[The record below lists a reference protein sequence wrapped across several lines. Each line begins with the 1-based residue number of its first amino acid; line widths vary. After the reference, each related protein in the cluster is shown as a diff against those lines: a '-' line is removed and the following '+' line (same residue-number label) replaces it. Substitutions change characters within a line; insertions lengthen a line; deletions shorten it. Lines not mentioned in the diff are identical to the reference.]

1 MVEKYSNFLKVILFF
16 VFLFCVSATSYGQ
29 CAGEDNNVTIC
40 NVSDSSNQT
49 VSLFDLLKGSP
60 VPGGEWTDDDDAGG
74 LDVTSGI
81 LNAQLIRQSG
91 VYHYTYTV
99 EGLPLCPDNSA
110 TITLTIGGYSG
121 ITSPNVSVCSAVETF
136 NLFSA
141 FNGVGMGPHSNGQ
154 WHNDTTNRN
163 VGAVINVENIQGTF
177 QFTYTMPAIG
187 TCPAMSSTAIITIF
201 RSPEPGDP
209 RSLSLCGTD
218 GLAAYTNYDL
228 NNLLIG
234 QDADGVWFDLSNT
247 GELTSSTDHF
257 VDLQKIYNTKG
268 DGIYSYS
275 YKVASTNPICSDR
288 ETIVRIRL
296 EKKLDFTGAKVEI
309 DPPYLCEK
317 NIATA
322 TYSVKITKGPAAIP
336 NTTYFVTYRVS
347 GPNAAT
353 ETITANFINGVLI
366 FPIKSDY
373 FQQIGHFTVSILN
386 IVAENS
392 FRSCTNIINNLS
404 GELIIYPIPDLAG
417 AKIVQA
423 VTCQGADATVQ
434 ISDAAKVADGIYQ
447 ITYNLSGANTV
458 SGQIA
463 RVTFAGGIANDFV
476 IPGILNAK
484 SGTTEIAI
492 TAIALVATPCENAAD
507 LKGNLLIN
515 PLPNASNLKIQIN
528 DVCFGSPVTAA
539 VSGLGSLTNVKLS
552 YLLSGSN
559 TSTIQTID
567 LTATGGNASFVIPAD
582 LLLNLG
588 STTATVTNLTNNITN
603 CGVNVSGVANT
614 FLLNPI
620 PVAPTSLDQSFC
632 KSDKA
637 TIASLEPKGAQYKW
651 YISATDTT
659 PLAETYLLKEERYWV
674 RQTISN
680 CPSDP
685 TMITVTLTDMP
696 APELNSD
703 GQNFCGTD
711 LPTIADLSIN
721 TNVPSSIVWY
731 DAPENGNILPSTTL
745 LRENITYYG
754 FDFDTTTGCLSSK
767 SLSVI
772 PDLTDC
778 NTVPDT
784 FFVPDGFSPNGDGIN
799 DTFVIPDID
808 FLYPDY
814 TLEIFNRYGN
824 GMYRSYKNKPG
835 WDGINYE
842 TQGLSHGVAP
852 NGVYFYILNFN
863 KGNKPPQ
870 QGRLYLNR

>member
-1 MVEKYSNFLKVILFF
+1 MVEKYSNFLKILPFF
-16 VFLFCVSATSYGQ
+16 VFLFFGSATYAQ
-29 CAGEDNNVTIC
+29 CAGSDNDVTIC
-40 NVSDSSNQT
+40 NVSDTSNQT
-49 VSLFDLLKGSP
+49 INLFDLLKGSP
-60 VPGGEWTDDDDAGG
+60 VPGGEWTDDDEAGG
-74 LDVTSGI
+74 LDGVTGI

-99 EGLPLCPDNSA
+99 VGLPLCPDNSA
-110 TITLTIGGYSG
+110 TLTITIGGYSG
-121 ITSPNVSVCSAVETF
+121 RTSPNVSVCSAVETF

-163 VGAVINVENIQGTF
+163 VGAVINVEKIQGTF

-209 RSLSLCGTD
+209 KNLSLCGTD

-228 NNLLIG
+228 NNLLTG
-234 QDADGVWFDLSNT
+234 QDTDGVWVDLSNT

-257 VDLQKIYNTKG
+257 VDLQKIYDAKG
-268 DGIYSYS
+268 EGNYSYS
-275 YKVASTNPICSDR
+275 YRVASTNPICSDR
-288 ETIVRIRL
+288 QSTVRIRL
-296 EKKLDFTGAKVEI
+296 EKKLDFTGAQVLI
-309 DPPYLCEK
+309 DPQYVCEK
-317 NIATA
+317 DIATA
-322 TYSVKITKGPAAIP
+322 TYSVKITKGPSAIP

-347 GPNAAT
+347 GPKAAT

-373 FQQIGHFTVSILN
+373 FQQIGHFTVTILN

-392 FRSCTNIINNLS
+392 VRACNNIIDNLF
-404 GELIIYPIPDLAG
+404 GELTIYPIPDLTG
-417 AKIVQA
+417 AKIVPA
-423 VTCQGADATVQ
+423 VTCQGGNATVQ

-447 ITYNLSGANTV
+447 ITYNLSGANTI

-463 RVTFAGGIANDFV
+463 RVTFSGGVANDFI

-484 SGTTEIAI
+484 SGTSEIEI
-492 TAIALVATPCENAAD
+492 TSIALVATPCENAAD

-515 PLPNASNLKIQIN
+515 PLPNVSNLKIQIK
-528 DVCFGSPVTAA
+528 DVCFGSTATASVT
-539 VSGLGSLTNVKLS
+539 GLGSLTDVKLT
-552 YLLSGSN
+552 YILTGSN
-559 TSTIQTID
+559 TSTVQIID
-567 LTATGGNASFVIPAD
+567 LIPTNGTANFEVPAA

-588 STTATVTNLTNNITN
+588 STTATVNNLTNNTTN
-603 CGVNVSGVANT
+603 CGVNVNVADS

-620 PVAPTSLDQSFC
+620 PVAPTAIDQPFC
-632 KSDKA
+632 KSDNA
-637 TIASLEPKGAQYKW
+637 TVANLKPNGAEYSW
-651 YISATDTT
+651 YDSDSSTT
-659 PLAETYLLKEERYWV
+659 PLANTDLLKEQNYYV
-674 RQTISN
+674 RQTTLG
-680 CPSDP
+680 CTSDA
-685 TMITVTLTDMP
+685 TMISVTILDTP
-696 APELNSD
+696 APELAD
-703 GQNFCGTD
+703 QAKFCGID
-711 LPTIADLSIN
+711 NPTISDLSN
-721 TNVPSSIVWY
+721 KTNVPATVVWY
-731 DAPENGNILPSTTL
+731 DAPANGNILSSTTV

-754 FDFDTTTGCLSSK
+754 FDFETTTGCLSFE
-767 SLSVI
+767 SLAVI
-772 PDLTDC
+772 ADLTDC
-778 NTVPDT
+778 NTIPDT
-784 FFVPDGFSPNGDGIN
+784 FFVPDGFSPNGDGVN
-799 DTFVIPDID
+799 DSFVIPDID

-863 KGNKPPQ
+863 KDNRPPQ

>member
-1 MVEKYSNFLKVILFF
+1 MVEKYSNFLKLSLLF
-16 VFLFCVSATSYGQ
+16 VFLFSVSATTYAQ
-29 CAGEDNNVTIC
+29 CAGEDNEVTIC
-40 NVSDSSNQT
+40 NVSDTSNQT
-49 VSLFDLLKGSP
+49 FNLFNYLNGSP
-60 VPGGEWTDDDDAGG
+60 VSGGEWTDDDEGGG
-74 LDVTSGI
+74 LDVVTGI

-91 VYHYTYTV
+91 VYHYTYKV
-99 EGLPLCPDNSA
+99 EGLPLCPDNTA
-110 TITLTIGGYSG
+110 TITLTIGGFSG

-154 WHNDTTNRN
+154 WHNDTTNRD
-163 VGAVINVENIQGTF
+163 VGAVINVEKIQGTF

-187 TCPAMSSTAIITIF
+187 TCPAMSSTAVITIF
-201 RSPEPGDP
+201 RSPEPGEP
-209 RSLSLCGTD
+209 ENLILCGTD
-218 GLAAYTNYDL
+218 GLAGYTNYDL
-228 NNLLIG
+228 NNLITG
-234 QDADGVWFDLSNT
+234 EDTDGVWVDLSST

-257 VDLQKIYNTKG
+257 VDLQKIFNAKG
-268 DGIYSYS
+268 QGIYSFS
-275 YKVASTNPICSDR
+275 YRVASTNPICSDR
-288 ETIVRIRL
+288 QSTVRIIL
-296 EKKLDFTGAKVEI
+296 ERKLDFTGAQVYI

-317 NIATA
+317 DISTA
-322 TYSVKITKGPAAIP
+322 SYSVKITKGPAAIP
-336 NTTYFVTYRVS
+336 NTTYFVTYHVS

-366 FPIKSDY
+366 FPIRSSY
-373 FQQIGHFTVSILN
+373 FQQVGDFTVDILN
-386 IVAENS
+386 IAAENS
-392 FRSCTNIINNLS
+392 FQACANIINDLF
-404 GELIIYPIPDLAG
+404 GKLTIYPIPDLTG

-423 VTCQGADATVQ
+423 VTCQGTDATVQ

-458 SGQIA
+458 SGQSA
-463 RVTFAGGIANDFV
+463 RVTFSGGVANDFI

-484 SGTTEIAI
+484 SGTSEIQI
-492 TAIALVATPCENAAD
+492 TSIALVVTPCENAAN

-515 PLPNASNLKIQIN
+515 PLPNVSGVRIQIN
-528 DVCFGSPVTAA
+528 DVCFGSPVTAS

-552 YLLSGSN
+552 YILSGSN
-559 TSTIQTID
+559 IATLQTID
-567 LTATGGNASFVIPAD
+567 LSPTAGNANFVIPAD

-588 STTATVTNLTNNITN
+588 STTATVTNLTNNSTN
-603 CGVNVSGVANT
+603 CGVNISGVSDS

-620 PVAPTSLDQSFC
+620 PVAPTAIDQSFC
-632 KSDKA
+632 KSDRA

-651 YISATDTT
+651 YISATETT
-659 PLAETYLLKEERYWV
+659 PLAETYLLKEESYWV
-674 RQTISN
+674 RQTILN

-685 TMITVTLTDMP
+685 TMITVTLKDTP
-696 APELNSD
+696 APELNQD

-711 LPTIADLSIN
+711 LPTIADLSNN
-721 TNVPSSIVWY
+721 TNIPSSIVWY
-731 DAPENGNILPSTTL
+731 DAPDNGNILPSTTL

-754 FDFDTTTGCLSSK
+754 FDFDTTTGCLSSE

>member
-1 MVEKYSNFLKVILFF
+1 MVEKYSNFLKVILSF
-16 VFLFCVSATSYGQ
+16 VFLFYISATTYAQ
-29 CAGEDNNVTIC
+29 CAGEDNDVTIC
-40 NVSDSSNQT
+40 NVSDVSNQT
-49 VSLFDLLKGSP
+49 LNLFDLLKGSP
-60 VPGGEWTDDDDAGG
+60 VPGGEWTDDDETGG
-74 LDVTSGI
+74 LDVLTGV
-81 LNAQLIRQSG
+81 LNVQLIRQSG
-91 VYHYTYTV
+91 VYHYTYKV

-110 TITLTIGGYSG
+110 TLTLTIGGYSG

-163 VGAVINVENIQGTF
+163 VGAVINVENLEGTF
-177 QFTYTMPAIG
+177 QFTYTMPAIS

-201 RSPEPGDP
+201 RSPESGDP
-209 RSLSLCGTD
+209 KNLSLCGTD

-228 NNLLIG
+228 NNLLTG
-234 QDADGVWFDLSNT
+234 QDPDGVWIDLSAT

-257 VDLQKIYNTKG
+257 VDLQKIFDAKG
-268 DGIYSYS
+268 EGTYSYG
-275 YKVASTNPICSDR
+275 YRVKSTNPICSDR
-288 ETIVRIRL
+288 QSTVRIRL
-296 EKKLDFTGAKVEI
+296 EKKLDFTGAEVFI
-309 DPPYLCEK
+309 DPPNLCEK
-317 NIATA
+317 DIPTA

-336 NTTYFVTYRVS
+336 NTTYFVSYSVS
-347 GPNAAT
+347 GPNAAS

-373 FQQIGHFTVSILN
+373 FQQIGHFTVKILN

-392 FRSCTNIINNLS
+392 SRACTNIINDLS
-404 GELIIYPIPDLAG
+404 GELTIYPIPDLTG

-463 RVTFAGGIANDFV
+463 RVTFAGGIANDFI

-484 SGTTEIAI
+484 SGTTEIEI
-492 TAIALVATPCENAAD
+492 TSIALVVTPCENAAD
-507 LKGNLLIN
+507 LKGNLLVN
-515 PLPNASNLKIQIN
+515 SLPNVSGLRIQIN
-528 DVCFGSPVTAA
+528 DVCFGSPVTAS
-539 VSGLGSLTNVKLS
+539 VSGLGSLTDVKLS
-552 YLLSGSN
+552 YVLSGSN
-559 TSTIQTID
+559 TSTLQTID
-567 LTATGGNASFVIPAD
+567 LTATGGNASFVVPAD

-603 CGVNVSGVANT
+603 CGVNVSGVANA

-620 PVAPTSLDQSFC
+620 PVAPTALDQSFC
-632 KSDKA
+632 KSDRA
-637 TIASLEPKGAQYKW
+637 TIANLEPNGAQYKW
-651 YISATDTT
+651 YISATETT
-659 PLAETYLLKEERYWV
+659 PLEDTYLLKSESYWV
-674 RQTISN
+674 RQTILD
-680 CPSDP
+680 CESDP
-685 TMITVTLTDMP
+685 TMITVTLKDTP
-696 APELNSD
+696 APELNPD

-711 LPTIADLSIN
+711 VPTIADLSNN
-721 TNVPSSIVWY
+721 TNIPSSIVWY
-731 DAPENGNILPSTTL
+731 DAPDNGNVLPSTTI

-754 FDFDTTTGCLSSK
+754 FDFDTTTGCLSFEN
-767 SLSVI
+767 LSVI

-842 TQGLSHGVAP
+842 TQGLSHGIAP